1 MPTQSP
7 DWVRCICSYG
17 PYRDA
22 SRLYDFT
29 DGQRLILPMVR
40 RTGVPQPLAT
50 QGSFP
55 FAWGYGGVLARKP
68 LQTDHLVQVLE
79 DLDGQALRT
88 TIFPNPCHG
97 GVWSSALE
105 VAGAARIERISRRAH
120 VIDLH
125 GGFEHVWTNRV
136 ASKARS
142 GARKAEKHGV
152 EARAY
157 RGGEGVEA
165 FYRLYLRSID
175 RWAERQHEPKWLAH
189 RRAAH
194 RDPLAKLQHIA
205 GTLRDAC
212 RIWIAWRLG
221 QPIAGTIVLIGR
233 NADYILGAMDKCLAG
248 PVNANDL
255 LHARAIEEA
264 CHLGCGRYHM
274 GESGQS
280 SSLAQYKQRLGALA
294 FDYEEV
300 HLERLPLTRTDRVLR
315 GAVKRILGFRDT

>member
-1 MPTQSP
+1 
-7 DWVRCICSYG
+7 
-17 PYRDA
+17 
-22 SRLYDFT
+22 
-29 DGQRLILPMVR
+29 MVSSAH
-40 RTGVPQPLAT
+40 QPR
-50 QGSFP
+50 F
-55 FAWGYGGVLARKP
+55 
-68 LQTDHLVQVLE
+68 
-79 DLDGQALRT
+79 
-88 TIFPNPCHG
+88 PCHPGLLSLCLGLWRRSRAQTLADGPSRAGAG
-97 GVWSSALE
+97 GSGRAGAPHHDLPKPVPRRRRLAPALE

-125 GGFEHVWTNRV
+125 GGFEHVWTNRR
-136 ASKARS
+136 ATKARS

-157 RGGEGVEA
+157 RGGEGVEV

-175 RWAERQHEPKWLAH
+175 RWAERQHEPKRPAD